1 MRITHVRIT
10 RVTMPKED
18 KAWRFALAATSETQ
32 GCLVAIDTDD
42 GVTGLGYTGCATHL
56 GASQAVVLGALDQF
70 REVLEGE
77 DPMNLVARLEDLDR
91 CLAGNEYA
99 KAGIDLALHDLIARA
114 LNVPLYQV
122 LGGLVRSEV
131 PILRIVPIKTPAE
144 MAQVARKLVDE
155 GYRYLKIKV
164 EGSVGEDVAR
174 VRAIR
179 ERVGADVHLTIDA
192 NQAYTPKDAIRA
204 IRGMEPYDIDLVE
217 QPVRA
222 DDFDGLGQVTRAVDI
237 PVDADESAESV
248 AAVYRLVA
256 DRLVD
261 SVSLKVPKLGG
272 LRRTQEAA
280 AICRA
285 GNVDCRLG
293 AAVGSR
299 LLAAACLHFAAA
311 TPNVGYA
318 AELAEF
324 ARLFDDPAEGLE
336 VEDGMLRVPGGVG
349 VGVSLRQKVVA
360 GRP

>member
-1 MRITHVRIT
+1 
-10 RVTMPKED
+10 
-18 KAWRFALAATSETQ
+18 
-32 GCLVAIDTDD
+32 VAIETDEE
-42 GVTGLGYTGCATHL
+42 VTGRGYTGCAAHL
-56 GASQAVVLGALDQF
+56 GASQPVVLGALDQF
-70 REVLEGE
+70 REVLAGQ
-77 DPMNLVARLEDLDR
+77 DPLNLVARLEDLDR

-114 LNVPLYQV
+114 LKVPLYRI
-122 LGGLVRSEV
+122 LGGLVRTEV
-131 PILRIVPIKTPAE
+131 PILRIVPIKTPRE
-144 MAQVARKLVDE
+144 MAQVAQKLVDE

-164 EGSVGEDVAR
+164 EGVAAEDVAR
-174 VRAIR
+174 IRAIR
-179 ERVGADVHLTIDA
+179 EQVGPGVHLTIDA

-204 IRGMEPYDIDLVE
+204 IRRMEPYDIDLVE

-222 DDFDGLGQVTRAVDI
+222 DDFEGLGQVTRAVDI
-237 PVDADESAESV
+237 PVDADESAHSV
-248 AAVYRLVA
+248 EAVYRLVA

-272 LRRTQEAA
+272 LRRAQEAA

-285 GNVDCRLG
+285 GNVECRLG

-336 VEDGMLRVPGGVG
+336 VEDGVLRLPQGVG
-349 VGVSLRQKVVA
+349 VGVNLRQRVAA
-360 GRP
+360 GRDVLGTTPGVKRGA